1 MKLVRARQ
9 RAAKDSVKPLKIIS
23 ANTNTYVDYALAA

>member
-9 RAAKDSVKPLKIIS
+9 RAATVSVKTLKIIS